1 MSNASFECNKSWD
14 GEREKESWDAYYTR
28 SPLPCG
34 KESALQRRGEISW
47 KRFIALMRIIKL
59 LTIHSC
65 DMKYPT
71 IYYVQ
76 VSEKI

>member
-1 MSNASFECNKSWD
+1 MSNASLECNKSWV
-14 GEREKESWDAYYTR
+14 EKKESWDAYTR
-28 SPLPCG
+28 SLPCG
-34 KESALQRRGEISW
+34 KESALQRRREISW
-47 KRFIALMRIIKL
+47 KRFIALLRIIKL

-71 IYYVQ
+71 IYYVH